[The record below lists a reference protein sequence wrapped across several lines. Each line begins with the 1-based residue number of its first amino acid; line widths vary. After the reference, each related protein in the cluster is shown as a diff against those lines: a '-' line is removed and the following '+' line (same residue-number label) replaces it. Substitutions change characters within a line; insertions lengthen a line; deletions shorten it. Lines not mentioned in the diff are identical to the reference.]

1 MLKVRVKL
9 RVIIRLNVLSKEMV
23 TLNVIVILKVRLKIT
38 FKVNVELLIC
48 TQKTIRYIGEI
59 R

>member
-1 MLKVRVKL
+1 VKL

-23 TLNVIVILKVRLKIT
+23 ILNVIVILKVRLKIT

-48 TQKTIRYIGEI
+48 TEKTIRYIGEI